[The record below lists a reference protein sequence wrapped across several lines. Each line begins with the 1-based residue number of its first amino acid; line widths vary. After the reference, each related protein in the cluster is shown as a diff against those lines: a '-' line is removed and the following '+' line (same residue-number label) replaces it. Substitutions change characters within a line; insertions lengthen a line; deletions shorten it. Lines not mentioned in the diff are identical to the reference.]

1 VVSSPLVPHLQNV
14 TENVSH
20 YTSGS
25 KDGPFGRYFADWA
38 FPVANIPSEILDLC
52 VRVTISELVP
62 LEYSQ
67 GLVN

>member
-1 VVSSPLVPHLQNV
+1 MSQTMSLITQVVQKMAHLEGILL
-14 TENVSH
+14 TGH
-20 YTSGS
+20 
-25 KDGPFGRYFADWA
+25 
-38 FPVANIPSEILDLC
+38 FPVANTPYEILDLC

>member
-1 VVSSPLVPHLQNV
+1 MSLITQVVQKMAHLEGILL
-14 TENVSH
+14 TGH
-20 YTSGS
+20 
-25 KDGPFGRYFADWA
+25 
-38 FPVANIPSEILDLC
+38 FPVANTPYEILDLC